1 MFTIDPKKYRIV
13 DLSYTVVPPGSD
25 ERPFRITKGYLA
37 DRAYKHDV
45 ETHTH
50 VGTHVE
56 APAHFFDGGKDV
68 VDLPLEWFMG
78 RGILIDVK
86 DAKKHHRL
94 GAAELEE
101 LIGDIIRTED
111 IVICRNSD
119 KACLAKGVFEN
130 YPYICPEGARWLR
143 EKRIKML
150 GIDNF
155 FGLGADDMTEGRELH
170 DILQSQDVTL
180 LEWMDHL
187 DELTQR
193 EFFFMALP
201 FKVKEADSSWCRA
214 IAIEE
219 K

>member
-1 MFTIDPKKYRIV
+1 MFTIDTDKYRIV

-25 ERPFRITKGYLA
+25 DRPFRITRGYLA

-68 VDLPLEWFMG
+68 VDLALEWFMG
-78 RGILIDVK
+78 RGILLDVK
-86 DAKKHHRL
+86 DASKHQRL
-94 GAAELEE
+94 GGAEL
-101 LIGDIIRTED
+101 
-111 IVICRNSD
+111 
-119 KACLAKGVFEN
+119 GVFED
-130 YPYICPEGARWLR
+130 YPYICPDGARWLR

-150 GIDNF
+150 GVDNF

>member
-1 MFTIDPKKYRIV
+1 MFTIDADKYRIV

-25 ERPFRITKGYLA
+25 DRPFRITRGYLA
-37 DRAYKHDV
+37 DRASKHDV

-78 RGILIDVK
+78 RGILLDVK
-86 DAKKHHRL
+86 DASTHHRL
-94 GAAELEE
+94 GGAELEE
-101 LIGDIIRTED
+101 LIGDIIGTED

-119 KACLAKGVFEN
+119 GVNLARGVFEE
-130 YPYICPEGARWLR
+130 YPYICPDGARWLR
-143 EKRIKML
+143 ERRIKML

-155 FGLGADDMTEGRELH
+155 FGLGAELH

-180 LEWMDHL
+180 LEWMDNL
-187 DELTQR
+187 AELTRR

-201 FKVKEADSSWCRA
+201 FKVKQADSSWCRA